1 MFPSISN
8 VYLTRVRLKKEA
20 NREAKQRWDDR
31 HWSDKAVDEMTERD
45 WRIFREDYNIQT
57 KGGRIPNPMRNWME
71 ANLQKEIIEVIEK
84 VGYKVS
90 PRKSTAE
97 RFFKEN
103 NEKHPCVLALKFKFP
118 LKSLQ
123 LLVKTIEIFR

>member
-1 MFPSISN
+1 M
-8 VYLTRVRLKKEA
+8 VRLKKEA

-45 WRIFREDYNIQT
+45 WRIFHEDYNIQT

-84 VGYKVS
+84 LNTRS
-90 PRKSTAE
+90 A
-97 RFFKEN
+97 
-103 NEKHPCVLALKFKFP
+103 LANRRLN
-118 LKSLQ
+118 
-123 LLVKTIEIFR
+123 